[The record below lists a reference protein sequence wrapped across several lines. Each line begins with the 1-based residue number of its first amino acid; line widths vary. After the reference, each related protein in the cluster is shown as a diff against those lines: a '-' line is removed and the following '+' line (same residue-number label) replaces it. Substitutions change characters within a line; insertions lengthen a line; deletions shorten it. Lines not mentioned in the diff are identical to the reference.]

1 MTTLERVARATSYI
15 RLVKDDLEQ
24 AAKESQSGI
33 AILILQKAIRELYLM
48 ETRLNNFEIEAQ
60 K

>member
-24 AAKESQSGI
+24 AAKETQSGI